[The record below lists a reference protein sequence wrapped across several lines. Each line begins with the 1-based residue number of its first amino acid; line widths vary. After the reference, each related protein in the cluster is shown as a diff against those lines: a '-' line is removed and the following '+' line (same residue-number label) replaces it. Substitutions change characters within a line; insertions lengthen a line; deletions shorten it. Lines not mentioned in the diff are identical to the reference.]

1 MGKDVKRQERGR
13 REGRKGCRVCAL
25 RGPLQRGMLALPHF
39 CSPLQG
45 VSVPR
50 DQSSPHWAQ
59 DPCFTVGE
67 TELMTFPKWTP
78 AEEFGS
84 ISCTRYPTM

>member
-45 VSVPR
+45 VLNVATHPLLLAKSLSSVLP
-50 DQSSPHWAQ
+50 S
-59 DPCFTVGE
+59 TVNTQGHCSGE
-67 TELMTFPKWTP
+67 FM
-78 AEEFGS
+78 
-84 ISCTRYPTM
+84 SCA